1 MSEERKADV
10 TVAELQ
16 DNGCLT
22 GDCPH
27 GSASDCLD
35 HLTLMIGMLRDSDG
49 EEDAGPRADLP
60 PDVVTRI
67 QNFLDGHP
75 ADDTIIKLAD
85 AKGRPFTHVTAGWLR
100 SILATHPKPTTE
112 PEGENESQIVPA
124 FAHSAAW
131 GAKRDEILKFCNP
144 LQVDI
149 WRETLFDLCVEAVKA
164 EAAASGGAR

>member
-1 MSEERKADV
+1 MSEERKAGV

-49 EEDAGPRADLP
+49 EEDARPRADLP
-60 PDVVTRI
+60 PIVVTRI

-100 SILATHPKPTTE
+100 SVLATYPAMVTE
-112 PEGENESQIVPA
+112 AMVEELALAVARVACTYGDECFEWDADESSYNYGDPEKKNHILGQMK
-124 FAHSAAW
+124 SA
-131 GAKRDEILKFCNP
+131 L
-144 LQVDI
+144 
-149 WRETLFDLCVEAVKA
+149 T
-164 EAAASGGAR
+164 AALGGAR